1 MKSNYKRLGNYI
13 RQVDVRNRDLVVNK
27 LLGLSIAK
35 QFITSIA
42 NTTGT
47 DMSTYKIVQPR
58 QFGYVPV
65 TSRNGDKITIALYEG
80 ESPCIISQAYVV
92 FEVIDETELLPEYLM
107 MWFRRPEF
115 DRYARFKSH
124 GSAREVFEWSE
135 MCEVLLPVSSILLRL
150 AVERL
155 CNELGE
161 TGAIDKMIGSLVQK
175 GLPTIV
181 QKVLDAVRVIGN
193 KAVHPGQIAFDV
205 DDRATAETLM
215 KLLNIITERLIT
227 EPKEIDGIFDALPQ
241 SVKDSIEKR
250 DKE

>member
-1 MKSNYKRLGNYI
+1 MANYI
-13 RQVDVRNRDLVVNK
+13 TPKNQEKKFTCPHCNTVSQMIYFSASWKQDKSWWCTPFDDCSLINVAICQNCDKAIIWIDNQYVYPEIAATEPNADMPNSVK
-27 LLGLSIAK
+27 LLYDEA
-35 QFITSIA
+35 
-42 NTTGT
+42 
-47 DMSTYKIVQPR
+47 
-58 QFGYVPV
+58 
-65 TSRNGDKITIALYEG
+65 ALIYNK
-80 ESPCIISQAYVV
+80 SPPAA
-92 FEVIDETELLPEYLM
+92 
-107 MWFRRPEF
+107 W
-115 DRYARFKSH
+115 A
-124 GSAREVFEWSE
+124 
-135 MCEVLLPVSSILLRL
+135 LLRL

-181 QKVLDAVRVIGN
+181 QKALDAVRVIGN

>member
-1 MKSNYKRLGNYI
+1 MINVAICQNCDKAIIWIDNQYVYPEIAATEPNADMPNS
-13 RQVDVRNRDLVVNK
+13 VK
-27 LLGLSIAK
+27 LLYDEA
-35 QFITSIA
+35 
-42 NTTGT
+42 
-47 DMSTYKIVQPR
+47 
-58 QFGYVPV
+58 
-65 TSRNGDKITIALYEG
+65 ALIYNK
-80 ESPCIISQAYVV
+80 SPWAACA
-92 FEVIDETELLPEYLM
+92 
-107 MWFRRPEF
+107 
-115 DRYARFKSH
+115 
-124 GSAREVFEWSE
+124 
-135 MCEVLLPVSSILLRL
+135 LLRL

-155 CNELGE
+155 CIELGE
-161 TGAIDKMIGSLVQK
+161 TGAIDKMIGRLVQK

-181 QKVLDAVRVIGN
+181 QKALDAVRVIGN